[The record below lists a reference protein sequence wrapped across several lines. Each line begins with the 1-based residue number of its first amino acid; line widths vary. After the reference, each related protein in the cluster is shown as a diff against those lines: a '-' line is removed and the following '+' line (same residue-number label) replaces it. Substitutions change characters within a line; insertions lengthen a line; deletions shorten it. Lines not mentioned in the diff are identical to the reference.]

1 MKICLII
8 NPKAGPS
15 SFKKQLKQ
23 AQQHLI
29 DLGCQVTCVETQGV
43 GDATRLAQQAAREG
57 FDIAVAIGGDGT
69 VNEVCNGLA
78 GTDTALGVLPAGT
91 ANVYAAEMGIP
102 IWHPLNPEAII
113 KAADIIAHGQRR
125 KIDLGQ
131 LQLADG
137 TSRYFLMWCGV
148 GIDAA
153 VTQKKRSDNKS
164 RSLSYITWIV
174 SGLLIVYDFLG
185 TPATITIDHGT
196 TRKRIMLA
204 VMNNGQLYGR
214 VWRLAPQAKMD
225 DGLLDVGIMTGHRW
239 PSLLK
244 LLVGVTLRRHAKDP
258 DFYLYRT
265 AKLSLSTRDPLP
277 VHVDAETIGMTPI
290 EVEVVPLAL
299 SVIIPQNA
307 PSRLFEDSQE
317 DPNLEETLSP

>member
-1 MKICLII
+1 
-8 NPKAGPS
+8 A
-15 SFKKQLKQ
+15 
-23 AQQHLI
+23 AQ
-29 DLGCQVTCVETQGV
+29 
-43 GDATRLAQQAAREG
+43 EG
-57 FDIAVAIGGDGT
+57 FDTAVAIGGDGT
-69 VNEVCNGLA
+69 INEVCNGLA
-78 GTDTALGVLPAGT
+78 GTETALGVLPAGT

-113 KAADIIAHGQRR
+113 KAANIIAHGQRR

-131 LQLADG
+131 LRLADG

-153 VTQKKRSDNKS
+153 VTQSKRSNNKS
-164 RSLSYITWIV
+164 RSLNYVTWIV
-174 SGLLIVYDFLG
+174 SGLLIIYDFLG
-185 TPATITIDHGT
+185 TPATITTDNGA

-239 PSLLK
+239 PSLVK
-244 LLVGVTLRRHAKDP
+244 LLVGVTFRRHIKDP

-277 VHVDAETIGMTPI
+277 VHVDAETIGLTPI

-299 SVIIPQNA
+299 SVVIPQNA
-307 PSRLFEDSQE
+307 PSRLFEHGV
-317 DPNLEETLSP
+317 DPSLKESLSP